1 MLYGSI
7 AAVAIFALSDP
18 FLEPEFAPELWT
30 LKFPAF
36 VAYGIL
42 LWMLRRV
49 RTVEHTVAI
58 GLTLVLGGAVGTS
71 VSGVVTGDVISTQM
85 LSMTGVLITALAV
98 PWGGFA
104 QGIAAVMVTVAMV
117 ANVVLVG
124 TAGYPFVAALAII
137 AVSIIIADVISRGH
151 AGERRLRREIEESQ
165 RFLLQMTDQL
175 PALIAYV
182 DTHERYQFTNRA
194 QADWTRLMRAEL
206 LHKRIR
212 DIASP
217 EAYALLERHIR
228 AALSGERAAFEIEAL
243 SPADEMRCL
252 AGVLE
257 PDIDAAGKVRG
268 FFSLLSDVTDRK
280 RAEEL
285 ARQHQSELAHVLRV
299 STMGEMTSALAH
311 ELNQPLTAIAAYAAS
326 CAAWASESTR
336 EGSEIRRSAHLAA
349 DEALRAGEIIHRL
362 QRLVRKVEP
371 KYESI
376 DPSALVDH
384 AVALVR
390 AEAHYAN
397 IRIVRRVAED
407 LPEVNVDAIQI
418 EQVLVNL
425 LLNAIQAIERSH
437 ERDGVIYVRVEPS
450 PESSLRVRVE
460 DNGPGVAPEARRRIF
475 EPYVTTRS
483 EGLGLGL
490 AISRSIIES
499 HQGRIWIEDNEDES
513 RGATFAFDLP
523 IDAAPGTNQT
533 AAKEG

>member
-1 MLYGSI
+1 
-7 AAVAIFALSDP
+7 
-18 FLEPEFAPELWT
+18 
-30 LKFPAF
+30 
-36 VAYGIL
+36 
-42 LWMLRRV
+42 
-49 RTVEHTVAI
+49 
-58 GLTLVLGGAVGTS
+58 
-71 VSGVVTGDVISTQM
+71 
-85 LSMTGVLITALAV
+85 
-98 PWGGFA
+98 
-104 QGIAAVMVTVAMV
+104 
-117 ANVVLVG
+117 
-124 TAGYPFVAALAII
+124 
-137 AVSIIIADVISRGH
+137 
-151 AGERRLRREIEESQ
+151 
-165 RFLLQMTDQL
+165 
-175 PALIAYV
+175 
-182 DTHERYQFTNRA
+182 
-194 QADWTRLMRAEL
+194 
-206 LHKRIR
+206 
-212 DIASP
+212 
-217 EAYALLERHIR
+217 
-228 AALSGERAAFEIEAL
+228 
-243 SPADEMRCL
+243 
-252 AGVLE
+252 
-257 PDIDAAGKVRG
+257 
-268 FFSLLSDVTDRK
+268 
-280 RAEEL
+280 
-285 ARQHQSELAHVLRV
+285 
-299 STMGEMTSALAH
+299 
-311 ELNQPLTAIAAYAAS
+311 
-326 CAAWASESTR
+326 
-336 EGSEIRRSAHLAA
+336 
-349 DEALRAGEIIHRL
+349 
-362 QRLVRKVEP
+362 VEP